1 MKNTD
6 KNFEIKN
13 NIEFDTYSEIEK
25 KVEDLNSWMQY
36 YIDPSLTKK
45 LYKKLKKLEEEIYQ
59 LRENYQK
66 SKLIALNKKSIK
78 IVIKDK

>member
-36 YIDPSLTKK
+36 YVDPSLTKK

-66 SKLIALNKKSIK
+66 SKLIALNKKTLK
-78 IVIKDK
+78 

>member
-66 SKLIALNKKSIK
+66 SKLIALNKKK
-78 IVIKDK
+78 H

>member
-66 SKLIALNKKSIK
+66 SKLIALNKKTLK
-78 IVIKDK
+78 